1 MDAKQIL
8 ELSAENTGLIIVD
21 MQSEGC
27 ERHGPTLKPV
37 IENIRALLDRFRQG
51 NGTIIHVQSVRVKDH
66 PEFTVFGKDY
76 SLIENT
82 PAVEF
87 VEKLKPLQNEI
98 VVQKFSHDCFYQT
111 TMEDELRKMDLRPC
125 RDRIVVTGIGSN
137 NCVYHA
143 VIGFHIRNYFVIV
156 PEDCIHA
163 SRPEG
168 QQFALSQ
175 FRSSAYNFNI
185 SVIRSEN
192 IKIAAAVEQ
201 RALG

>member
-1 MDAKQIL
+1 MDAKQLL

-37 IENIRALLDRFRQG
+37 IENIRALLDRFRLG
-51 NGTIIHVQSVRVKDH
+51 NGTIIHVQSVRAKDH

-76 SLIENT
+76 SLIENS

-87 VEKLKPLQNEI
+87 IEELKPLQNEI
-98 VVQKFSHDCFYQT
+98 VIQKFSHDCFYQT
-111 TMEDELRKMDLRPC
+111 TMEDELRKMNLRPC

-175 FRSSAYNFNI
+175 FRSSAYNFNV
-185 SVIRSEN
+185 SLTRSEN
-192 IKIAAAVEQ
+192 IKIAAAVQQ
-201 RALG
+201 RTLG